1 MTSPLEQ
8 LLTFY
13 ILAEL
18 DIPKPTFEYRFA
30 PPRRWRFDIAFV
42 EKRIA
47 VEAEGGTWTGGRHV
61 RGSGFEKDAEK
72 YNEAAIMGWKVL
84 RFTKAMIES
93 GEAIIKIK
101 EALK

>member
-1 MTSPLEQ
+1 MTSELER
-8 LLTFY
+8 LLNFH
-13 ILAEL
+13 ILAEP
-18 DIPKPTFEYRFA
+18 DIPKPTYEYRFA
-30 PPRRWRFDIAFV
+30 PPRRWRFDLCWP
-42 EKRIA
+42 EKMIA

-61 RGSGFEKDAEK
+61 RGAGFEKDAEK